1 MTELTCPVCSQ
12 SSIKPVE
19 NKGGSKDYNCAV
31 CGQFNI
37 SNSAETAIQNNSVDY
52 RLVAWIREHHE
63 QGRERPKITGYLLD
77 DVIKNLPNYRPLE
90 KQLLFLRAIERRT
103 EYPGAEVIMN
113 CDNDYPLAYA
123 KNCQEL
129 EFLCNALSE
138 RKLIFLNKERLK
150 SAGLIRFIISP
161 EGWEYLDR
169 QSIKPILVDR
179 AFVAMSFNKTLENVY
194 AHGFKTAIEK
204 AGYKP
209 LRVDKEPH
217 IDRIDAKIISDIKD
231 SYFMVADVTDQKQGV
246 YFEAGFAIG
255 LNRPVIWCVR
265 QDELDKVHFDTRQ
278 YNHIV
283 WKAPADLHEQLYNR
297 ICAVIGRRS
306 HT

>member
-1 MTELTCPVCSQ
+1 MTELTCPVCLQ
-12 SSIKPVE
+12 SSIEHVE
-19 NKGGSKDYNCAV
+19 NKGDSKDYNCAV

-37 SNSAETAIQNNSVDY
+37 SNSEEAIIQNNPVDY

-63 QGRERPKITGYLLD
+63 QGRERPKITTYTLD

-90 KQLLFLRAIERRT
+90 KQLLFLRAMERRT
-103 EYPGAEVIMN
+103 EYPGAQVIMN

-123 KNCQEL
+123 KNCAEL
-129 EFLCNALSE
+129 EFLCYALSE
-138 RKLIFLNKERLK
+138 RKLIYLEKVPLK
-150 SAGLIRFIISP
+150 AGAIFSVILSK
-161 EGWEYLDR
+161 GWEYLDR
-169 QSIKPILVDR
+169 KSIKPIFVDR
-179 AFVAMSFNKTLENVY
+179 AFVAMSFGKALEEAY
-194 AHGFKTAIEK
+194 EKGIEPAIEK
-204 AGYKP
+204 TGYKP

-231 SYFMVADVTDQKQGV
+231 SYFMVADVTEQKQGV

-265 QDELDKVHFDTRQ
+265 KDELDKVHFDTRQ

-283 WKAPADLHEQLYNR
+283 WETPADLQEQLYNR
-297 ICAVIGRRS
+297 ICAIIGRRS
-306 HT
+306 RV